1 MANLKLS
8 FIARLALAWR
18 TLIDEQFAAEAARL
32 SKGKLPAPTD
42 SMSMDTKGTAARL
55 KESSPESALQ
65 MLGLLQQEGRFL
77 DFIEEDIVAFS
88 DADIGAAARLVHEG
102 CHKAL
107 RQYLTIE
114 PVRGEGEG
122 SRITLE
128 SGFDASSIR
137 LTGNV
142 VGQPPFT
149 GTLAHRGWRATEA
162 KLPKL
167 AEGHDVNVLA
177 PAEVEL

>member
-1 MANLKLS
+1 MTNPKLS
-8 FIARLALAWR
+8 FGARLALAWR
-18 TLIDEQFAAEAARL
+18 TLVDAQFAAEVARL
-32 SKGKLPAPTD
+32 SKGELPTPTEQAAVETKTVPAP
-42 SMSMDTKGTAARL
+42 L
-55 KESSPESALQ
+55 KETSPEAALQ
-65 MLGLLQQEGRFL
+65 MLGLLQQEGRLL
-77 DFIEEDIVAFS
+77 DFIEEDIAAFS

-128 SGFDASSIR
+128 SGFDASAIR

-167 AEGHDVNVLA
+167 AEGHDVKVLA

>member
-1 MANLKLS
+1 MANPKVSL
-8 FIARLALAWR
+8 IERLALAWR
-18 TLIDEQFAAEAARL
+18 TLIDAQFAAKAARL
-32 SKGKLPAPTD
+32 SKD
-42 SMSMDTKGTAARL
+42 DTAATTESISIETRTAAAQL
-55 KESSPESALQ
+55 KKSSPESALQ
-65 MLGLLQQEGRFL
+65 ILGLLQQEGRLL
-77 DFIEEDIVAFS
+77 DFIEEDIAAFS

-114 PVRGEGEG
+114 PVRSEGEG
-122 SRITLE
+122 SQITLE

>member
-1 MANLKLS
+1 MNCPHLLNQASVETK
-8 FIARLALAWR
+8 
-18 TLIDEQFAAEAARL
+18 AA
-32 SKGKLPAPTD
+32 PAP
-42 SMSMDTKGTAARL
+42 L
-55 KESSPESALQ
+55 KETSPESALQ

-77 DFIEEDIVAFS
+77 DFIEEDIAGFS

-107 RQYLTIE
+107 RQYLSIE

-122 SRITLE
+122 ARITLE
-128 SGFDASSIR
+128 SGFDASAIR

-142 VGQPPFT
+142 VGQA
-149 GTLAHRGWRATEA
+149 TLYRHARAPWLARHGGKAAEV
-162 KLPKL
+162 
-167 AEGHDVNVLA
+167 AEGHDVKVLA

>member
-1 MANLKLS
+1 MIVLKLS

-18 TLIDEQFAAEAARL
+18 MLINAQFAAEVARL
-32 SKGKLPAPTD
+32 SEGEMPATTE
-42 SMSMDTKGTAARL
+42 SMPLETKAASAQL

-77 DFIEEDIVAFS
+77 DFIEEDIAAFS

-107 RQYLTIE
+107 GQYLTIE
-114 PVRGEGEG
+114 PVRTEEEG
-122 SRITLE
+122 SRISLE

-149 GTLAHRGWRATEA
+149 GTLAHRGWRATGA

>member
-1 MANLKLS
+1 MTNPKLS
-8 FIARLALAWR
+8 FVARLALAWR
-18 TLIDEQFAAEAARL
+18 TLVDAQFAAEVARL
-32 SKGKLPAPTD
+32 SKGELPAPTGPA
-42 SMSMDTKGTAARL
+42 SEETKAAPAPL
-55 KESSPESALQ
+55 KETSPESALQ

-77 DFIEEDIVAFS
+77 DFIEEDIAGFS
-88 DADIGAAARLVHEG
+88 DTDIGAAARLVHEG

-122 SRITLE
+122 SRIILE
-128 SGFDASSIR
+128 SGFDASAIR

-162 KLPKL
+162 KLPKI

>member
-1 MANLKLS
+1 MTNPKLS
-8 FIARLALAWR
+8 IVARLALAWR
-18 TLIDEQFAAEAARL
+18 TLIDGRFAAEVAQL
-32 SKGKLPAPTD
+32 
-42 SMSMDTKGTAARL
+42 TKGELSPSPGPTSVQTKAAHAPL
-55 KESSPESALQ
+55 KETSPESALQ

-77 DFIEEDIVAFS
+77 DFIEEDIAAFS

-107 RQYLTIE
+107 CQYLTIE

-128 SGFDASSIR
+128 SGFDASAIR

-167 AEGHDVNVLA
+167 AESHDVKVLA